1 MHRIQKTSIP
11 ENSLL
16 RFPSKPFDYS
26 DSYSGVIH
34 DPQHQRT
41 STDLARAFFS
51 SGPKWVDVLFKL
63 RNKAVAILGL
73 KTSNNSV
80 DRTALL
86 ANFKC
91 EVGQQFGLFQVFEKN
106 DEEVILGTDDKHLN
120 FRVSLHVANA
130 VHQHNLRVATVS
142 TVVHFNN
149 VFGRL
154 YFLPVRPFH
163 QLIVP
168 AMLKAML
175 KQLDR
180 QK

>member
-11 ENSLL
+11 HHSLL
-16 RFPSKPFDYS
+16 SAPSRPFDYS
-26 DSYSGVIH
+26 DAYSGFFH
-34 DPQHQRT
+34 DPLHQHT

-51 SGPKWVDVLFKL
+51 TGPKWVHGLFVLRQKIATVF
-63 RNKAVAILGL
+63 RL
-73 KTSNNSV
+73 KTATNNF
-80 DRTALL
+80 DRTALMN
-86 ANFKC
+86 NFKC
-91 EVGQQFGLFQVFEKN
+91 ETGQQFGLFQVFEKN

-142 TVVHFNN
+142 IVVHFNN